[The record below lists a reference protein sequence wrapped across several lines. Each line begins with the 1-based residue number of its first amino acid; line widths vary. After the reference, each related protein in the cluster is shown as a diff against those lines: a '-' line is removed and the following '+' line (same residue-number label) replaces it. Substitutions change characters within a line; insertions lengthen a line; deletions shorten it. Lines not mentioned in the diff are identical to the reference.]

1 MRADGFCK
9 ISHKNESTSA
19 DASLNGYS
27 VSVDILNGVLTWT
40 CSSGQS
46 WS

>member
-1 MRADGFCK
+1 MRADEFCK
-9 ISHKNESTSA
+9 ISHNNDNTSA

-27 VSVDILNGVLTWT
+27 VSVDILNVVLPWT
-40 CSSGQS
+40 CSSGES

>member
-9 ISHKNESTSA
+9 ISHENENTSP

-27 VSVDILNGVLTWT
+27 VSVDILNGALLWT
-40 CSSGQS
+40 CSSGES